1 MRFGVAGDDT
11 CTMLLIDEDTKGRY
25 SLIDMHVPP
34 GTVPP
39 PHPHDFEET
48 RSHCWRETKLM
59 FRGKKARISPIQ
71 K

>member
-34 GTVPP
+34 GNRAATPP
-39 PHPHDFEET
+39 
-48 RSHCWRETKLM
+48 
-59 FRGKKARISPIQ
+59 ARL
-71 K
+71 